1 MTRNGTILLV
11 EDNQDD
17 VELTLIAFQNSHVAN
32 NIVVRRDGEEALKYL
47 FDAEN
52 RQRPDFPPEVILLD

>member
-17 VELTLIAFQNSHVAN
+17 VELTLTAFENHHVAS
-32 NIVVRRDGEEALKYL
+32 NIVVAWVITLPATALVGALCYL
-47 FDAEN
+47 LTGS
-52 RQRPDFPPEVILLD
+52 LL